1 MKLEHCLNS
10 ENFIADANN
19 SQYSIVS
26 HRITDDGRH
35 RQYESEQVD
44 GWSIFKES
52 MLALLV
58 LVELADGGGGG
69 EDAGGEGGG
78 AVGERG
84 DR

>member
-1 MKLEHCLNS
+1 MKAEHCLNS
-10 ENFIADANN
+10 GIFIANVN
-19 SQYSIVS
+19 SQYSNVS
-26 HRITDDGRH
+26 HHITDDGRH

-58 LVELADGGGGG
+58 LVELADGGAGG

-78 AVGERG
+78 AVGEGGGR
-84 DR
+84 

>member
-1 MKLEHCLNS
+1 M
-10 ENFIADANN
+10 
-19 SQYSIVS
+19 S

-58 LVELADGGGGG
+58 LVELADGGDGG

-78 AVGERG
+78 AVGEGGGR
-84 DR
+84 

>member
-1 MKLEHCLNS
+1 MKAEHCLNS
-10 ENFIADANN
+10 GIFIANVN

-26 HRITDDGRH
+26 HHITDDGRH

-58 LVELADGGGGG
+58 LVELADGSAGG
-69 EDAGGEGGG
+69 EDAGGEVGG
-78 AVGERG
+78 AVEDGR
-84 DR
+84 

>member
-10 ENFIADANN
+10 ENFIANVN
-19 SQYSIVS
+19 SQYSNVS

-78 AVGERG
+78 AVGEGGGR
-84 DR
+84 

>member
-1 MKLEHCLNS
+1 MES
-10 ENFIADANN
+10 V
-19 SQYSIVS
+19 IVS
-26 HRITDDGRH
+26 HRITNDGRH

-58 LVELADGGGGG
+58 LVELADGGDGG

-78 AVGERG
+78 AVGDGR
-84 DR
+84 